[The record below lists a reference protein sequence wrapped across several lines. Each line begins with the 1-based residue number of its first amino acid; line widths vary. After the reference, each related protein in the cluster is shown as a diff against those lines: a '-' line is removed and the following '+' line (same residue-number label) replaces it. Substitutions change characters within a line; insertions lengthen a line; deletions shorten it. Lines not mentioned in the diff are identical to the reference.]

1 MEVTRFNPKVDT
13 FSYYS
18 TSRAEQVLD
27 TISTVLKV
35 GLTPLQLKYPATY
48 GDSSVIGTR
57 LDFTFPLEEFVVTGS
72 ISQVN
77 TVMNRSIEHIE
88 DLSAEEVNELILPLF
103 DTVQRLTYDVSEIAL
118 DEPGISLDF
127 EQLTKES
134 Q

>member
-1 MEVTRFNPKVDT
+1 MEINRFKPKVDA

-27 TISTVLKV
+27 KMTTSLDV

-57 LDFTFPLEEFVVTGS
+57 LDFTFLMEEFVVTGS
-72 ISQVN
+72 VSQVN
-77 TVMNRSIEHIE
+77 TILNRSIEHIE
-88 DLSAEEVNELILPLF
+88 DLAAEEVNELILPLF
-103 DTVQRLTYDVSEIAL
+103 ETLQRLTYDVSEIAL
-118 DEPGISLDF
+118 DEPGVTLDF
-127 EQLTKES
+127 EQLTRES